1 MGLIGRVAEWSCR
14 GLQILVRRFDSGLG
28 LHSNH
33 AFLAFTFNTG
43 IFLMNIFHFFHKFVL
58 ATIEQLK
65 KNHNWPE
72 DLDTSKV
79 VVEPP
84 KESSHGDLSTNAAM
98 VLAKAV
104 GMNPRALADIIAQE
118 LKNHPEVESIAV
130 AGPGFIN
137 MTIREDF
144 WRSQLQYILTAGVH
158 YGDSNIGEN
167 EYINVE
173 YVSANPTGPLHT
185 GHGRNAV
192 FGDAIASLLEKV
204 GYKVCREYYVN
215 DAGGQ
220 TDILARSVYQRYR
233 QALGCDVPESAFE
246 GLYPGD
252 YLVPV
257 AESLAKEHGN
267 RWLDAPESEW
277 IDIMRATAIDT
288 MMDLVRDDL
297 AALGVHMNVFTSER
311 KLVQEGRVEEAL
323 KILEDHDDMYVGVL
337 EKPKGHDDAEWEERP
352 QTLFKATKYGDDV
365 DRPVKKSD
373 GSWTY
378 FAGDIAYH
386 LDKYR
391 RGFTTMVDVLG
402 ADHGGYIKR
411 IQAATKAV
419 TNGRAHAEVK
429 VCQMVNFMENGVAI
443 RMSKRA
449 GTFIKLRDV
458 VDRVG
463 KDVTRFIM
471 LTRRQDVGIDFDFAK
486 VTEQTRD
493 NPVFYIQYAHART
506 RSILRHGETLV
517 GKEEFN
523 EKLTKLLTDPAEL
536 DIIKLLAG
544 WPRQVEIAAMVR
556 EPHRIAFYLNDV
568 AAAFHGLWNKGKEN
582 TELRFIDPE
591 NGELT
596 KARLF
601 LVQAIATV
609 IASGLTLFGITPVE
623 EMR

>member
-1 MGLIGRVAEWSCR
+1 
-14 GLQILVRRFDSGLG
+14 
-28 LHSNH
+28 
-33 AFLAFTFNTG
+33 
-43 IFLMNIFHFFHKFVL
+43 MNLFHFFRDHVL
-58 ATIEQLK
+58 NAVAQLQTEQ
-65 KNHNWPE
+65 NWPT

-84 KESSHGDLSTNAAM
+84 KEASHGDLSTNAAM

-104 GMNPRALADIIAQE
+104 GLNPRALAE
-118 LKNHPEVESIAV
+118 LLTEKIKNHTDIVSIAI

-137 MTIREDF
+137 LTIREDF
-144 WRSQLQYILTAGVH
+144 WRDRLGDILTAGLD
-158 YGDSNIGEN
+158 YGDADIGKGEA
-167 EYINVE
+167 INVE

-192 FGDAIASLLEKV
+192 LGDAIASLFQKV

-220 TDILARSVYQRYR
+220 TDVLARSVYQRYR
-233 QALGCDVPESAFE
+233 QELGVDVPESAFD

-252 YLVPV
+252 YLLPV
-257 AESLAKEHGN
+257 ANNLKEKYGDQY
-267 RWLDAPESEW
+267 LSKPEEEW
-277 IDIMRATAIDT
+277 IDLFRAEAISA
-288 MMDLVRDDL
+288 MMTLIQNDLK
-297 AALGVHMNVFTSER
+297 ALGVEMNVFTSER
-311 KLVQEGRVEEAL
+311 KLVEEKRVEEAL
-323 KILEDHDDMYVGVL
+323 ALLEESGDMYVGVL
-337 EKPKGHDDAEWEERP
+337 DRPKGHDVDDWEERP
-352 QTLFKATKYGDDV
+352 QTLFRATKYGDDV
-365 DRPVKKSD
+365 DRAVKKSD

-391 RGFTTMVDVLG
+391 RGFSTMIDILG

-419 TNGRAHAEVK
+419 TKEKGHAEVK
-429 VCQMVNFMENGVAI
+429 VCQMVNFMEDGVAI

-449 GTFIKLRDV
+449 GTFVKLRDV

-471 LTRRQDVGIDFDFAK
+471 LTRRQDVGIDFDFVK
-486 VTEQTRD
+486 VLEQTRD
-493 NPVFYIQYAHART
+493 NPVFYIQYAHARAQ
-506 RSILRHGETLV
+506 SILRHGESLGV
-517 GKEEFN
+517 QQEFN
-523 EKLTKLLTDPAEL
+523 KNLTNLLTDSSEL

-544 WPRQVEIAAMVR
+544 WPRQVEIAAVMR

-591 NGELT
+591 NIPLT
-596 KARLF
+596 QARLI
-601 LVQAIATV
+601 LVQAVATV